1 MNPKAHTDI
10 KPRPFLIKTEAGDA
24 TGDIVAITD
33 FRQVNLY
40 TTPNNGPAM
49 FAMFPNHMDDDEIRA
64 ALRPVLE
71 GSPQLPGFNITDQVA
86 GAVAAGTVPVVNEV
100 PADVR
105 ILHPYSPIEGACEA
119 LQ

>member
-1 MNPKAHTDI
+1 MNQAI

-24 TGDIVAITD
+24 AGDIVAIPD

-40 TTPNNGPAM
+40 RMPHSGPAI

-71 GSPQLPGFNITDQVA
+71 GPPQLPGFNITDQVP
-86 GAVAAGTVPVVNEV
+86 GAVAAGTAPVVNEIPV
-100 PADVR
+100 DVR
-105 ILHPYSPIEGACEA
+105 VLHPDSPIEGACEV